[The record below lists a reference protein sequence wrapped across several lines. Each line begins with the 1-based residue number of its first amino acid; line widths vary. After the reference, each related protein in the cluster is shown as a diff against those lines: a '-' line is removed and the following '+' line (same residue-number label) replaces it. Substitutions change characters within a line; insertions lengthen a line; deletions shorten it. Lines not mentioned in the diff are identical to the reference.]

1 MPPMRG
7 SHALGIARGGR
18 MGVLMTL
25 YEPVGKM
32 PEPEASAGFVP
43 SHSEDAVAQQLLR
56 PLFDADRETLLIAGF
71 DAFDRLVRLERIEG
85 DATGRCIVPPR
96 CWRALLDRGIATVIM
111 AHNHPSGAAWPS
123 DADID
128 ATHEAALLLRA
139 MGIDL
144 VDHLIFVAGGHFSFR
159 TAEML

>member
-1 MPPMRG
+1 MRG
-7 SHALGIARGGR
+7 SHTLGIARGGR

-71 DAFDRLVRLERIEG
+71 DAFDRLVRLEHIEG
-85 DATGRCIVPPR
+85 DATSRCIVPPQ